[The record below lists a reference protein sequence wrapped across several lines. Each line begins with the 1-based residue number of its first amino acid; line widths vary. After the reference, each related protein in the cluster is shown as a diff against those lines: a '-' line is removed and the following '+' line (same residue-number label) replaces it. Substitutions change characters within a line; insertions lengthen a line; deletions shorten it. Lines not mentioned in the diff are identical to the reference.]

1 MHHIWNL
8 MQISLSLSQ
17 DAAATAA
24 IVQSFKFSSLML
36 RNCLTGTLLER
47 FIMLIY
53 LTEKTLCNFF
63 LQKKNHYIRVTETIG
78 RLWVYLLAACFLE
91 GEVQARTT
99 MCGNTGPVLTPSDS
113 PINQSNSCWFINII

>member
-1 MHHIWNL
+1 

-63 LQKKNHYIRVTETIG
+63 LQKKIII
-78 RLWVYLLAACFLE
+78 L
-91 GEVQARTT
+91 
-99 MCGNTGPVLTPSDS
+99 DS
-113 PINQSNSCWFINII
+113 QKLSEDSGSIS